1 MAEEISSELG
11 QGVTAMDGGLG
22 SEISYF
28 GDKEA
33 VLKAIAIICADE
45 KEFETQFTWLN
56 PVLSKY
62 QEQPVLLQAAL
73 PEMIDPLTE
82 KMLEIIEKDRDNEL
96 NGIIGDKHF
105 CIVGSIDC
113 RQGIQTRLKLP
124 HEVSHLEPTLSILAK
139 HNENTKSGDFS
150 AAAQWE
156 TRFVLLLWL
165 CIQCLIPFDICSM
178 DSSSSSN
185 TVSDVETAGTDEGDA
200 AAGPTLVARIVQTC
214 EGFLADTG
222 PTREAASACLSSLL
236 TRPDMDSGSHPL

>member
-105 CIVGSIDC
+105 DGICSVVQLIC
-113 RQGIQTRLKLP
+113 RVRGYKHVLKLFP

-150 AAAQWE
+150 AAAQW
-156 TRFVLLLWL
+156 
-165 CIQCLIPFDICSM
+165 
-178 DSSSSSN
+178 
-185 TVSDVETAGTDEGDA
+185 GDEVRA
-200 AAGPTLVARIVQTC
+200 ALM
-214 EGFLADTG
+214 
-222 PTREAASACLSSLL
+222 AASV
-236 TRPDMDSGSHPL
+236 PDPF

>member
-82 KMLEIIEKDRDNEL
+82 KMLEIIEKDR
-96 NGIIGDKHF
+96 
-105 CIVGSIDC
+105 
-113 RQGIQTRLKLP
+113 
-124 HEVSHLEPTLSILAK
+124 
-139 HNENTKSGDFS
+139 
-150 AAAQWE
+150 
-156 TRFVLLLWL
+156 
-165 CIQCLIPFDICSM
+165 
-178 DSSSSSN
+178 
-185 TVSDVETAGTDEGDA
+185 
-200 AAGPTLVARIVQTC
+200 
-214 EGFLADTG
+214 
-222 PTREAASACLSSLL
+222 SL
-236 TRPDMDSGSHPL
+236 